1 MMLLKTFLFILII
14 ITIKF
19 IFMYVIDI
27 GDIKI
32 RKMKELIDFTDY
44 LKLYSCDMKM
54 PFEEILLKYDFKS
67 EDVKKICYEM
77 FNNLKTYFFENETEH
92 EKKDLNETIKELIM
106 TPRDFN
112 YIFTEII
119 DYYGNSYSDV
129 LDKKM
134 DMTIREMQKKLYEFE
149 LSHKEKKNLYNR
161 ISLLV
166 GCLTAVIL
174 I

>member
-1 MMLLKTFLFILII
+1 
-14 ITIKF
+14 
-19 IFMYVIDI
+19 
-27 GDIKI
+27 
-32 RKMKELIDFTDY
+32 
-44 LKLYSCDMKM
+44 
-54 PFEEILLKYDFKS
+54 
-67 EDVKKICYEM
+67 
-77 FNNLKTYFFENETEH
+77 
-92 EKKDLNETIKELIM
+92 M

-129 LDKKM
+129 LNKKM
-134 DMTIREMQKKLYEFE
+134 DMTIREMQKKLNEFE

>member
-1 MMLLKTFLFILII
+1 MMLLKTFLFILIV

-67 EDVKKICYEM
+67 EEVKKICYEM
-77 FNNLKTYFFENETEH
+77 FNNLKTYFYENEH